1 MTSVDIQA
9 GGTNA
14 HYGRI
19 AHWLAG
25 YLWER
30 FPDVTVST
38 RIGTPYRDL
47 RAVGDGLAHVGV
59 GTPAVSARLCL
70 DGQAAFERPRPALR
84 SIGVVP
90 HRDALVLA
98 AVREL
103 GLSTVDD
110 VREGRVPLRLSVPR
124 ASQLTGHASR
134 HVLARH
140 GITPESLASWGG
152 QWIDTDSAQDAWKMV
167 VDGTADAMINE
178 SIPQAIRPLSERRP
192 IRLLSMRQD
201 AVEALQAEVGYRWR
215 HVPAGTVVGQE
226 EPVIGLSWDHWI
238 VVAHADLP
246 DEIAYT
252 LADAF
257 CSAADRLERQYTA
270 YGRLTPEQSSL
281 ESPIRP
287 EVVANEVTI
296 PLHPGA
302 HQRFHEA
309 GVL

>member
-1 MTSVDIQA
+1 M
-9 GGTNA
+9 
-14 HYGRI
+14 
-19 AHWLAG
+19 
-25 YLWER
+25 
-30 FPDVTVST
+30 
-38 RIGTPYRDL
+38 
-47 RAVGDGLAHVGV
+47 
-59 GTPAVSARLCL
+59 
-70 DGQAAFERPRPALR
+70 
-84 SIGVVP
+84 
-90 HRDALVLA
+90 
-98 AVREL
+98 
-103 GLSTVDD
+103 
-110 VREGRVPLRLSVPR
+110 
-124 ASQLTGHASR
+124 LTGHASR

-140 GITPESLASWGG
+140 GITPDALASWGG
-152 QWIDTDSAQDAWKMV
+152 RWIDTESAQDAWKMV
-167 VDGTADAMINE
+167 LDGSADAMINE

-215 HVPAGTVVGQE
+215 PVPAGTVVGQE
-226 EPVIGLSWDHWI
+226 EPVVGLSWDHWI

-302 HQRFHEA
+302 YQRFHEA